1 VTETAPAGPGPRR
14 LTREEAR
21 RIAIRAQLLDADR
34 PGELIGVV
42 QRLTFL
48 QLDPT
53 AVVAPTADLV
63 AWSRIGRDYEPAHL
77 QQALERDRTL
87 FEHFAGVAIVR
98 PMADLGLFLAE
109 MAAWPPD
116 GSDRAGWLLANDA
129 FRRRVLDQL
138 RDSGPL
144 SSRQIPDTSV
154 VAWQSTG
161 WTNNRNVTKLLELLA
176 HRGEVAVAMRRGRE
190 RLWDLGERVY
200 PAGIRTVPEAQAR
213 RIRDARRLRSLGI
226 ARAKVVG
233 DAGLA
238 VEIEGTKGP
247 WRVDPDASAEAFRGR
262 TALLSPFD
270 RLTHDRTRALE
281 VFDFDYILEMYKPK
295 PQRRW
300 GFFAL
305 PILHD
310 DRLVGKLDA
319 RADRDSGALEVSA
332 IHEDVPFTA
341 RIRGE
346 VEAEIR
352 TLADWLRLDRVRYA

>member
-1 VTETAPAGPGPRR
+1 MTNCAPAGTAPRR
-14 LTREEAR
+14 LTREAAR

-34 PGELIGVV
+34 PQDLVSLVE
-42 QRLTFL
+42 RLTFL

-53 AVVAPTADLV
+53 AVIAPTADLV
-63 AWSRIGRDYEPAHL
+63 AWSRIGRSYEPAHL

-116 GSDRAGWLLANDA
+116 GSDRANWLRSNDG
-129 FRRRVLDQL
+129 FRQRVLDQL
-138 RDSGPL
+138 RDAGPL
-144 SSRQIPDTSV
+144 SSRQIPDTSD

-161 WTNNRNVTKLLELLA
+161 WTNNRNVTKMLELLA

-190 RLWDLGERVY
+190 RVWDLGERVY
-200 PAGIRTVPEAQAR
+200 PAGIGAVPVAEAR

-226 ARAKVVG
+226 ARPKLVG
-233 DAGLA
+233 DAGLP

-247 WRVDPDASAEAFRGR
+247 WRVDPDASAEGFTGR

-270 RLTHDRTRALE
+270 RLTHDRTRGLE
-281 VFDFDYILEMYKPK
+281 LFDFDYILEMYKPK
-295 PQRRW
+295 AQRRW

-305 PILHD
+305 PILD
-310 DRLVGKLDA
+310 CDKLVGKLDA
-319 RADRDSGALEVSA
+319 RADRESGWLVVSA
-332 IHEDVPFTA
+332 VHEDVPFTL
-341 RIRGE
+341 RVRGA
-346 VEAEIR
+346 VEAEIAG
-352 TLADWLRLDRVRYA
+352 LAAWLGLDGVRYA